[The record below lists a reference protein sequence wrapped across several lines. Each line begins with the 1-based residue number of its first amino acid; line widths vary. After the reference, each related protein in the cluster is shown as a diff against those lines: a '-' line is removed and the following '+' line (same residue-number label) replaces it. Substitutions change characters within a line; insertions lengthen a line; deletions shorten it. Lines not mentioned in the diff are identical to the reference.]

1 MKREPILARIAKNA
15 GLILFALTILVPL
28 LWVVSSSLKTGNE
41 IFASPWSLPAS
52 PQFHNYVSA
61 WTDSGIGKYFLN
73 TVVVT
78 VGTLLILLPVGA
90 MAAYIFGRYPFRGSK
105 TLFSAFLGGM
115 MFPNFLVVIPLFFLL
130 RSIPLGDGNMLDTK
144 TGLIL
149 VYVAYSLSFTI
160 FVLTG
165 FFQALPGELAEAAMM
180 DGCGHAGTFWR
191 VMLPLARPGIIV
203 VGIFNAIGL
212 WNEYP
217 LALVLLSKDQN
228 RTLPLAIADQVMT
241 KGYGS
246 DWGALFAGLV
256 IVMLPIMVVYWI
268 FRDKIHETMLAGAV
282 KG

>member
-1 MKREPILARIAKNA
+1 VKREPILARIAKNA